1 MFSWTIV
8 WNVTSFTQSVCC
20 CLVGSSPLRTRYAV
34 SRYVVFSASSA
45 IGYPR
50 YSRMPLSPS
59 MNVILLLHE
68 AVFMNAG
75 S

>member
-1 MFSWTIV
+1 MI
-8 WNVTSFTQSVCC
+8 
-20 CLVGSSPLRTRYAV
+20 RYAV
-34 SRYVVFSASSA
+34 LEIRRLLGQLLDRVPA
-45 IGYPR
+45 

-59 MNVILLLHE
+59 MNVMRLRHA